1 MFDALVRLDKVD
13 KRYPGHHAVRGIDL
27 EIGTGEFIALMGP
40 SGCGK
45 STTLR
50 LIAGLEDPTGGEI
63 RIGGKTMNG
72 VPAFQR
78 DTPMVWQSLALFP
91 FLTVVE
97 NVEFPLRMKGVGPAE
112 RRKRAHE
119 WLDRLGLA
127 GMADRNIA
135 QLSGGQ
141 RQRVA
146 IARALVI
153 QPPILLLDEPL
164 SALDAH
170 LRVRMQ
176 TELSRLHKEL
186 GITFIYVTHAQ
197 SEAFVLADRIVL
209 MSDGDIQQIGKPQEV
224 YRAPANA
231 FVAEFM
237 GMNNLIQGMAAP
249 AAGGFVTIEGPL
261 GRFLVPAPATTNG
274 GPAGFVIAADRIT
287 LSDRPVLNDG
297 GNSLSGTV
305 VGLEF
310 VGSTQ
315 TVFVDIGGTEFRVQK
330 QQHEIE
336 SLDLTPSRE
345 VYLSW
350 QGKHAWLL
358 PQAPEKCHQG
368 ENNDL

>member
-1 MFDALVRLDKVD
+1 MPEALVQLKALDKQ
-13 KRYPGHHAVRGIDL
+13 YPGHHAVRAIDL
-27 EIGTGEFIALMGP
+27 DIAAGEFIALMGP

-50 LIAGLEDPTGGEI
+50 LIAGLDTPTGGEI
-63 RIGGKTMNG
+63 LIAGQRMND

-91 FLTVVE
+91 FLSVIE
-97 NVEFPLRMKGVGPAE
+97 NVEFPLRMKKIHAAE
-112 RRKRAHE
+112 RRKRALE
-119 WLDRLGLA
+119 WLDRLGLGA
-127 GMADRNIA
+127 MADREIG

-197 SEAFVLADRIVL
+197 SEAFALADRIVL
-209 MSDGDIQQIGKPQEV
+209 MNEGRIQQIGQPQHV
-224 YRAPANA
+224 YREPANA

-237 GMNNLIQGMAAP
+237 GANNIVSGT
-249 AAGGFVTIEGPL
+249 AAGAAGDRIAVEGPL
-261 GRFLVPAPATTNG
+261 GTFLVPARGRVVQGKAS
-274 GPAGFVIAADRIT
+274 FVIGADRVN
-287 LSDRPVLNDG
+287 LSASASAGALKGQVI
-297 GNSLSGTV
+297 
-305 VGLEF
+305 GLEF

-315 TVFVDIGGTEFRVQK
+315 TVFIEVGGSEFRVQK
-330 QQHEIE
+330 QQHEID
-336 SLDLTPSRE
+336 SLNLGPGRE
-345 VYLSW
+345 VFLSW
-350 QGKHAWLL
+350 QAEHAWLL
-358 PQAPEKCHQG
+358 PEAA
-368 ENNDL
+368 

>member
-1 MFDALVRLDKVD
+1 MFDALVKLDNVD
-13 KRYPGHHAVRGIDL
+13 RRYPGHHAVRAIDL
-27 EIGTGEFIALMGP
+27 EIKTGEFVALMGP

-50 LIAGLEDPTGGEI
+50 LIAGLEEPTGGEI
-63 RIGGKTMNG
+63 RIAGRKMNG

-97 NVEFPLRMKGVGPAE
+97 NVEFPLRMKGIGAGE
-112 RRKRAHE
+112 RRKRAFE
-119 WLDRLGLA
+119 WLERLGLA
-127 GMADRNIA
+127 SMADRDIA

-197 SEAFVLADRIVL
+197 SEAFALADRIVL
-209 MSDGDIQQIGKPQEV
+209 MDEGKIQQIGKPQDV
-224 YRAPANA
+224 YREPANA

-237 GMNNLIQGMAAP
+237 GMNNLVSGSAAP
-249 AAGGFVTIEGPL
+249 AGPGLVAIDGPL
-261 GRFLVPAPATTNG
+261 GRFTVPAGGKNRNG
-274 GPAGFVIAADRIT
+274 AASFVIAADRVA
-287 LSDRPVLNDG
+287 LSAQAVMDEGIDMLR
-297 GNSLSGTV
+297 GNV
-305 VGLEF
+305 IGLEF

-315 TVFVDIGGTEFRVQK
+315 TVFVDVDGHEFRVQK
-330 QQHEIE
+330 QQHEID
-336 SLDLTPSRE
+336 SLDLTPGRE
-345 VYLSW
+345 VFLSW
-350 QGKHAWLL
+350 QSRHAWLL
-358 PQAPEKCHQG
+358 PQAA
-368 ENNDL
+368 

>member
-1 MFDALVRLDKVD
+1 MFDALVKLDRVD
-13 KRYPGHHAVRGIDL
+13 KRYPGHHAVRAIDI

-50 LIAGLEDPTGGEI
+50 LIAGLEEPTGGEI
-63 RIGGKTMNG
+63 QIAGRNMNG
-72 VPAFQR
+72 VPAYQR

-91 FLTVVE
+91 FLTVAE
-97 NVEFPLRMKGVGPAE
+97 NVEFPLRMKGIAANE
-112 RRKRAHE
+112 RRKRALE
-119 WLDRLGLA
+119 WLERLGLA
-127 GMADRNIA
+127 GMADRDIA

-197 SEAFVLADRIVL
+197 SEAFALADRIVL
-209 MSDGDIQQIGKPQEV
+209 MNDGCIQQTGRPQDV
-224 YRAPANA
+224 YREPANA

-237 GMNNLIQGMAAP
+237 GMNNLVSGTAAP
-249 AAGGFVTIEGPL
+249 AGEGQVAIEGPL
-261 GRFLVPAPATTNG
+261 GRFTVPARDNG
-274 GPAGFVIAADRIT
+274 RTGAASFVIAADRVALSAQPVCGEDIDT
-287 LSDRPVLNDG
+287 LTGHVI
-297 GNSLSGTV
+297 
-305 VGLEF
+305 GLEF

-315 TVFVDIGGTEFRVQK
+315 TVFIDVDGHEFRVQK
-330 QQHEIE
+330 QQHEID
-336 SLDLTPSRE
+336 SLDLAPGSAVCLNWQSR
-345 VYLSW
+345 
-350 QGKHAWLL
+350 HAWLL
-358 PQAPEKCHQG
+358 PQAA
-368 ENNDL
+368 

>member
-1 MFDALVRLDKVD
+1 MSDTLVTLENLD
-13 KRYPGHHAVRGIDL
+13 KRYAGHHAVKGIDL
-27 EIGTGEFIALMGP
+27 EIRTGEFIALMGP

-50 LIAGLEDPTGGEI
+50 LIAGLEEPTSGDI
-63 RIGGKTMNG
+63 RIGGRSMNG

-78 DTPMVWQSLALFP
+78 ETPMVWQSLALFP
-91 FLTVVE
+91 FLDVVS
-97 NVEFPLRMKGVGPAE
+97 NVEFPLKMRKVGAIE
-112 RRKRAHE
+112 RRKRAME

-127 GMADRNIA
+127 GMAERDIS

-146 IARALVI
+146 IARALVV

-197 SEAFVLADRIVL
+197 SEAFALADRIVL
-209 MSDGDIQQIGKPQEV
+209 MNEGRIQQTGRPQDV
-224 YRAPANA
+224 YREPANT

-237 GMNNLIQGMAAP
+237 GMNNLVSGTCRQGAS
-249 AAGGFVTIEGPL
+249 GGLEIEGKL
-261 GRFLVPAPATTNG
+261 GSFALPAGATRRD
-274 GPAGFVIAADRIT
+274 GPASFVIAADRVT
-287 LSDRPVLNDG
+287 LSAHPATGANEPVLKG
-297 GNSLSGTV
+297 QV
-305 VGLEF
+305 IGLEF

-315 TVFVDIGGTEFRVQK
+315 TVFIDVDGEEFRVQK
-330 QQHEIE
+330 QAHEIE
-336 SLDLTPSRE
+336 QLNLAPGRD
-345 VYLSW
+345 VFLSW
-350 QGKHAWLL
+350 QSKHAWLL
-358 PQAPEKCHQG
+358 PEAA
-368 ENNDL
+368 